1 MRVLGLLLLAA
12 AAALAAWFGPGTPL
26 GAVIFGLWPAFL
38 NTFQAGVQRRLAPEL
53 WDLVILP
60 LLEWPSWVVP
70 AALGLAVL
78 LIGLR
83 RRGG

>member
-1 MRVLGLLLLAA
+1 MRIAGLLLLAV
-12 AAALAAWFGPGTPL
+12 AAALAAGFGPGTPL
-26 GAVIFGLWPAFL
+26 GAVIFRFWPAFL

-70 AALGLAVL
+70 AALGLLFL

-83 RRGG
+83 RRRG